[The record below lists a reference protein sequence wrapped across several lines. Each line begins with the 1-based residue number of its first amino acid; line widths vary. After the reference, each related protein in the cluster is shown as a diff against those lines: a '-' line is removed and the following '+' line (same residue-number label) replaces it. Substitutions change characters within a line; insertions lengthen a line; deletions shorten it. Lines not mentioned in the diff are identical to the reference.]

1 MTVTS
6 KQIFKAIQ
14 HYQETNHVQEQQAN
28 MLTERLIEAM
38 RTGQGNDYV
47 IIEENI
53 KGLGIGYFVKG
64 HGSYYPNPLN
74 SVTFV
79 KGL

>member
-1 MTVTS
+1 MNITS
-6 KQIFKAIQ
+6 KQIFKAVT
-14 HYQETNHVQEQQAN
+14 HYQKTNGVGVSQEH

-38 RTGQGNDYV
+38 RTGESNDYV
-47 IIEENI
+47 VIEEI

-64 HGSYYPNPLN
+64 HGSYFPNDFG

-79 KGL
+79 QGV